1 MERTRK
7 RGTFFMVAGLV
18 PLALAMFLLVGLNG
32 ARAETGM
39 KALILGTTVSGG
51 ASSSEATEAIAN
63 GFEVT
68 VVDNTTWGAMTAE
81 QFSDY
86 QLIIIGDPTCSSLPA
101 VVSQNAQALA
111 DAVMDRAGSNT
122 RVGNRVLIGTD
133 PRFHFGQGGNK
144 LIETGIDFAGALEN
158 ASGLYLNFTCT
169 DPDYDGN
176 GVRDGQDKLL
186 PLLTADPAAAWSQ
199 NPSPPCGGSVSLIS
213 NAAQF
218 STLTTTHLQGW
229 GCSVHETFPTYPAD
243 WAPLAVATDTTTK
256 PTCGTDVTSG
266 EPKCGEAYI
275 IVSGVGITSTA
286 PNLAL
291 DPATGTNPVGTPH
304 TVTATVTNSDATET
318 PRADVEVSFVVT
330 GANAGA
336 TGTCAPATCI
346 TGADGKVSFTYTG
359 TVVGDDTINAAITV
373 DGSRQSATAAK
384 TWVDAPR
391 TGRVDGKGTYATG
404 KEWGRVS
411 FKVDANAGGGSF
423 EGRTGTGEAFKALT
437 VTGFSQSGNT
447 ASFSGAGEVNGEA
460 GYTYTVS
467 FVDNGF
473 PGREDTISVEIKDA
487 GGATV
492 FSSNGPQ
499 KLKTGNITVSE
510 GLIT

>member
-1 MERTRK
+1 MERTRRK
-7 RGTFFMVAGLV
+7 GTFFLVAGLV
-18 PLALAMFLLVGLNG
+18 PLALAMFLLFGLNG

-39 KALILGTTVSGG
+39 KALILGSTVTGG

-63 GFEVT
+63 GFTVT
-68 VVDNTTWGAMTAE
+68 VVDNTTWGSMTAA

-86 QLIIIGDPTCSSLPA
+86 QLLVIGDPTCSALPA

-111 DAVMDRAGSNT
+111 DAVMARVGSNT
-122 RVGNRVLIGTD
+122 RVGNRILIGTD
-133 PRFHFGQGGNK
+133 PRFHLSQGGNK

-158 ASGLYLNFTCT
+158 ASGLYLNVTCN

-176 GVRDGQDKLL
+176 GIGDGQDKLL
-186 PLLTADPAAAWSQ
+186 PLLTSDPAAAWTQ

-218 STLTTTHLQGW
+218 STLTTTNLQGW

-275 IVSGVGITSTA
+275 LVSGAGITSTA
-286 PNLAL
+286 PNLEL
-291 DPATGTNPVGTPH
+291 TPLTDTNPVGTPH
-304 TVTATVTNSDATET
+304 TVTATVTNPDDS
-318 PRADVEVSFVVT
+318 PRSGVTVSFVVT
-330 GANAGA
+330 GPNAGA
-336 TGTCAPATCI
+336 TGACGPATCI
-346 TGADGKVSFTYTG
+346 TGADGKVTYTYTG
-359 TVVGDDTINAAITV
+359 TAVGDDTINAAITV
-373 DGSRQSATAAK
+373 DGSRQTATAAK

-391 TGRVDGKGTYATG
+391 TGRVEGKGTYATG

-423 EGRTGTGEAFKALT
+423 SGETGTDDKFKALT
-437 VTGFSQSGNT
+437 IGSFSQSGNT
-447 ASFSGAGEVNGEA
+447 ASFSGDGEVNGA
-460 GYTYTVS
+460 SGYTYTVT

-473 PGREDTISVEIKDA
+473 PGRKDTIEIVIKDG
-487 GGATV
+487 GGAVV
-492 FSSNGPQ
+492 FDSQGPQ
-499 KLKTGNITVSE
+499 LLKTGNVTVSD